1 VNIDQ
6 FYFNFTLHI
15 IPYESM
21 QPDNALL
28 ACPHRKSEASLAGG
42 RVELH

>member
-1 VNIDQ
+1 
-6 FYFNFTLHI
+6 
-15 IPYESM
+15 M